1 MKLREELRV
10 VSEYLEWV
18 RRKVFKVQ
26 EKGSL
31 LVRCMDTIHRH
42 RKERR
47 LINVRVGN
55 YESFLLTDSIFYQ
68 LNRKKVIN

>member
-10 VSEYLEWV
+10 VPEYLEKV
-18 RRKVFKVQ
+18 RRKGFKVQ
-26 EKGSL
+26 EGSL
-31 LVRCMDTIHRH
+31 LVRMLDTIHRH

-47 LINVRVGN
+47 LINVKVGN